1 MSEPQTDQYL
11 PPLRETWKELE
22 QQRIFQNRMYIL
34 PRPSRASHVG
44 KREKRERIID
54 NPKAMNLLALDIATK
69 TGFCTQTASGSWNLT
84 PKKDESR
91 GMRLVR
97 FKAKLREICEMERI
111 NLSVF
116 EQLATYG
123 KFPNFVGAE
132 MQGILKLFCEENN
145 IEYRSYAPTAIKKFG
160 TGRGN
165 AKKDAMVE
173 AAKKYNPSVASDDEA
188 DAIIL
193 YHLAMQDL
201 QLTQ

>member
-1 MSEPQTDQYL
+1 
-11 PPLRETWKELE
+11 
-22 QQRIFQNRMYIL
+22 
-34 PRPSRASHVG
+34 
-44 KREKRERIID
+44 
-54 NPKAMNLLALDIATK
+54 MNLLALDIATK

-97 FKAKLREICEMERI
+97 FKAKLREICEMEKI
-111 NLSVF
+111 NLIVF

-132 MQGILKLFCEENN
+132 MQGVLKLFCEENN
-145 IEYRSYAPTAIKKFG
+145 IEHKSYAPTVIKKFG
-160 TGRGN
+160 TGKGN
-165 AKKDAMVE
+165 AKKEGMVE

-193 YHLAMQDL
+193 YQLALQDL
-201 QLTQ
+201 QLTINP